1 MADKVF
7 AKPTA
12 KEVEELEQVE
22 KPQPKVEAPVIE
34 SVELIETTIPGF
46 RNSMTGKTYTTHEA
60 IREIF
65 NIVLKLERS
74 LL

>member
-1 MADKVF
+1 MDKVF
-7 AKPTA
+7 SKPTA
-12 KEVEELEQVE
+12 KEVEELEQVDK
-22 KPQPKVEAPVIE
+22 KPAKEEPVIE
-34 SVELIETTIPGF
+34 SVELIESTVPGF
-46 RNSMTGKTYTTHEA
+46 RNSITGKTYTTHEA